1 MRIYILNNL
10 QLLEGLGIVSSA
22 EAKKAR
28 SHNGN
33 YQLKTSVKVSKSAN
47 STQANLT

>member
-22 EAKKAR
+22 EAKAR